1 MKTVEYLD
9 ALQKSLNLPSDYA
22 VAKALKISKQSMSNY
37 RTGRTQFDDEI
48 SAKVA
53 NALGIHPGIVIL
65 DMHCERTKNEQTR
78 SIWREISAGFP
89 ALSLQAK
96 SAGAFLPC
104 W

>member
-22 VAKALKISKQSMSNY
+22 VAKALKISKQAMSGY
-37 RTGRTQFDDEI
+37 RTGRSQFDDEV
-48 SAKVA
+48 ATKVA
-53 NALGIHPGIVIL
+53 NALGIHPGIVML
-65 DMHCERTKNEQTR
+65 DMHAERTKNEETR

-89 ALSLQAK
+89 ALSLQAN
-96 SAGAFLPC
+96 SARGMLPC